1 MVRRVR
7 LKSPRTRKAEDV
19 GYRKPPKHTQFQP
32 GESGNPEGR
41 RKGSTNFKTD
51 LRRTLQS
58 TVRVN
63 KDGRARKVSTQLA
76 SFMVLKKKALSGDPR
91 ALAELLAYARF
102 YDEDIQ
108 SATTTEVDAADRAI
122 LDDYFHERMAA
133 EARPRDQT
141 GTDGT
146 TSAPTPPDKE
156 SSK

>member
-1 MVRRVR
+1 MTNRVR

-32 GESGNPEGR
+32 GQSGNPEGR
-41 RKGSTNFKTD
+41 RKGSTNFKSD
-51 LRRTLQS
+51 VKRTLQS

-63 KDGRARKVSTQLA
+63 KDGRARKVSTQRA
-76 SFMVLKKKALSGDPR
+76 SLMVLREMALSGDR
-91 ALAELLAYARF
+91 HAIQHLLALALRF
-102 YDEDIQ
+102 EDDTG

-122 LDDYFHERMAA
+122 LDDYFHERMAI
-133 EARPRDQT
+133 EARQRDQT
-141 GTDGT
+141 GLDGT